1 MFFDVMLN
9 GVQEQK
15 DIVNNII
22 TEEID
27 REIIDTLNKLRMRKR
42 ENEQR

>member
-1 MFFDVMLN
+1 MLN